1 MPTSIGSLIRPV
13 RDAATNAV
21 KDAKTLVKSVR
32 HDIKRRQFDRRVSL
46 KSVKAVKVEISKA
59 PRKNMDRAETNL
71 MIRVRAC
78 LNNLTTTGSADTSPE
93 ASADHEHDLSRDLDE
108 LIGYA
113 QENAGKN
120 HLLPGDMLKQ
130 ALKDATADLRRDQLR
145 LLRVRAVELYGHLGS
160 QLKGEPGPQDRTIR
174 DRQLALRL
182 LLDVCNDRIID
193 KGYRSVFIGEHARTK
208 EEKAIDSFVAAPLYS
223 DTLFEPSKGLV
234 RAINDGAALDEAQKL
249 IEGLASGYKSF
260 GDGLLFRALFHAFKK
275 NPPAPSCE
283 GLIDAIGRRAVALL
297 ETSDRNK
304 DRDVYLNAWLM
315 LKVHN
320 AYYSAKTGQEAKEQ
334 DSGKRTVAGATIPAP
349 EPADKDRAWAV
360 QYRSSRSPIAQAKVA
375 KTEEFEPLPGHVKT
389 MIDRA
394 FSAIRDREWRAAY
407 RDLKALSALD
417 WSSGMIAA
425 TADRALS
432 DMHRDDRVVMNGAKL
447 TYARKLMV
455 AVANHAG
462 EGKRQHAVQITATMN
477 ALDANYRKFASW
489 RFDVA
494 DSSDEMEISD
504 SDEMEISDADIEE
517 CLAVLD
523 DDTAGTLRDF
533 QIPPAV
539 RMGAPFVEPGT
550 VHPQRAK
557 PLRFAEATTEAFAPL
572 EPVDEVAVTRDRQ
585 RKIPQELHRREQ
597 PLVFRDI
604 SPRGRDLR
612 GEVSPSDNASVR
624 VPAEP
629 APRVPNAKRIDPN
642 RPTPSWMRGG
652 NRLANRDNEEL
663 TFEAPNASP
672 GPEVSAEEVEV
683 PSFGEE
689 KDAFVYRRT
698 KQDRDIERRAKW
710 SSLTIDD
717 LITSVAGTGGADRDR
732 STWTVDKDSI
742 DQSTPTPSP
751 QSVAW
756 TRAETPRRNLEELS
770 ETLVASVLGKEFG
783 QALRTLHEL
792 DRLDVSIGLI
802 AKQVQEN
809 FRSSK
814 ANPTVANVG
823 KFDAIVASLVFWS
836 RGDLTTAIA
845 DKRSALQVQQT
856 VDRIAALWNHLK
868 RDPNISRVKQSK
880 ISQKE
885 RKAAIE
891 VVKGLDAAESPPAH
905 DLPKLLKQRSR
916 LRTKPALHTSTRPTS
931 G

>member
-160 QLKGEPGPQDRTIR
+160 QLKEEPGPQDRTIR

-208 EEKAIDSFVAAPLYS
+208 EEKAIDSFVAAPLHS

-283 GLIDAIGRRAVALL
+283 SLIDAIGRRAVALL

-375 KTEEFEPLPGHVKT
+375 KTEEFEPLPGQVKT
-389 MIDRA
+389 VIDRA

-407 RDLKALSALD
+407 RDLKALSALG
-417 WSSGMIAA
+417 WSSGTIAA
-425 TADRALS
+425 TADRALR

-462 EGKRQHAVQITATMN
+462 EGKRQHAAQIAATMN
-477 ALDANYRKFASW
+477 VLDANYRKFASW
-489 RFDVA
+489 RFDVV
-494 DSSDEMEISD
+494 DS

-557 PLRFAEATTEAFAPL
+557 PLRFAEATTEASAPL

-604 SPRGRDLR
+604 APRGRDLR
-612 GEVSPSDNASVR
+612 GEVSPS
-624 VPAEP
+624 
-629 APRVPNAKRIDPN
+629 
-642 RPTPSWMRGG
+642 
-652 NRLANRDNEEL
+652 
-663 TFEAPNASP
+663 
-672 GPEVSAEEVEV
+672 
-683 PSFGEE
+683 
-689 KDAFVYRRT
+689 
-698 KQDRDIERRAKW
+698 ER

-856 VDRIAALWNHLK
+856 VDRIATLWNHLK

-891 VVKGLDAAESPPAH
+891 VVKGLDVAESPPAH

-916 LRTKPALHTSTRPTS
+916 LRTKPALHTTTPRAS